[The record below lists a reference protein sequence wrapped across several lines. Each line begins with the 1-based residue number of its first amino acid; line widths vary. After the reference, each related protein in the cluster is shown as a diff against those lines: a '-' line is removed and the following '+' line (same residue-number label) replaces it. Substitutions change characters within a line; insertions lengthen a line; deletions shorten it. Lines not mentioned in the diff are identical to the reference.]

1 MDRNCSIGIISEDY
15 RDFLTDSELSPYEEL
30 INNEICAIAIDKTI
44 SAVYIPEYLVSA
56 RSLEKYGYKSFIR
69 LFGLMDEQSLEAS
82 GVERLRNI
90 PGLNLRG
97 QGVLIGIVDTGID
110 YTHKAFIKADGTTKI
125 VSIWDQ
131 SIQSSNPPEGL
142 YYGTEYTRDEIN
154 LALSSGDPLS
164 IVPSSDEIGHGT
176 FLAGIA
182 VGNEDITNDF
192 SGVVPDAEL
201 IVVKLKPPKNSVRDF
216 YLVSPDTVCYQ
227 ENDIMLGVKYLIDTA
242 VKYNRPISICIGL
255 GTSQGSHD
263 ATDSLSIY
271 LSSLA
276 QLENITVT
284 IAAGNEGNSRHHYEG
299 ILPRGT
305 NEDIVELNI
314 GPNEQGLYFE
324 IWGEIPNTFGVGITS
339 PSGEVV
345 PVIAPRLNERREI
358 DFIFEITT
366 INIYFQLVGS
376 RSGSQLV
383 IVRFMNPTE
392 GIWRITI
399 NKTDR
404 TLPLRFNIWLPI
416 SSFIGGDTFFINSTP
431 YITLTDPANS
441 VIPIVATAY
450 DMTNDSLY
458 INASRG
464 FTRADRISPTLAAPG
479 VNIIGPNLANG
490 YTIMSGTSVAAAHT
504 TGLAAMLLEWGIVRG
519 TLDHMDGTDVKNLL
533 LRGAVR
539 SPNQTY
545 PNREWGFGIVNIYG
559 AFDKLRLD
567 MILD

>member
-1 MDRNCSIGIISEDY
+1 MDRNCSIGIISEEY
-15 RDFLTDSELSPYEEL
+15 SDFLVNFELSPNEDL
-30 INNEICAIAIDKTI
+30 INSEICAITIDKTFT
-44 SAVYIPEYLVSA
+44 AVYIPEYLVPA

-82 GVERLRNI
+82 GVERLRNV

-110 YTHKAFIKADGTTKI
+110 YTHKAFLNADGTTKI

-154 LALSSGDPLS
+154 LALSSDDPQS
-164 IVPSSDEIGHGT
+164 IVPSTDEIGHGT

-182 VGNEDITNDF
+182 AGNEDIPNSF

-201 IVVKLKPPKNSVRDF
+201 VVVKLKLPKNSVREF
-216 YLVSPDTVCYQ
+216 YLLPQDVICYQ
-227 ENDIMLGVKYLIDTA
+227 ENDIMLGVKYLKDTA
-242 VKYNRPISICIGL
+242 AKLNRPISICIGL

-263 ATDSLSIY
+263 VSDSLSAY

-276 QLENITVT
+276 QLDNIAIT

-299 ILPRGT
+299 TLPRGT
-305 NEDIVELNI
+305 DADIVELNI

-366 INIYFQLVGS
+366 VNIYFQLVGS
-376 RSGSQLV
+376 RSGAQLV
-383 IVRFMNPTE
+383 IVRFINPTE

-416 SSFIGGDTFFINSTP
+416 NTFIGEDTFFINSTP
-431 YITLTDPANS
+431 YTTLTDPANS
-441 VIPIVATAY
+441 IIPIVATAY

-464 FTRADRISPTLAAPG
+464 FTRAERISPTLAAPG
-479 VNIIGPNLANG
+479 VNIIGPNLENG
-490 YTIMSGTSVAAAHT
+490 YTTMSGTSVAAAHT
-504 TGLAAMLLEWGIVRG
+504 TGLAAMLQEWGIVRG
-519 TLDHMDGTDVKNLL
+519 TLDHLDGTDVKNLL
-533 LRGAVR
+533 LRGATR
-539 SPNQTY
+539 ESNQTY
-545 PNREWGFGIVNIYG
+545 PNREWGFGIANIYG
-559 AFDKLRLD
+559 AFDRLR
-567 MILD
+567 